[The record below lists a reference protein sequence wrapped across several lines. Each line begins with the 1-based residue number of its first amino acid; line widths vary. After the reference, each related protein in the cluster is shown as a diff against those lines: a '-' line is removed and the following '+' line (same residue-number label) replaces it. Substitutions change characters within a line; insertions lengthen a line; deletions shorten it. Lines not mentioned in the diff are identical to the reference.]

1 MYKLIS
7 VCLAFSLIISAA
19 DVKTV
24 EQVKTVEVKK
34 VKPSSGE
41 DLLIK
46 TSHAVSS
53 IKQEVSTKKIKNTPR
68 IQTKLKNTPRI
79 KKKVKK

>member
-1 MYKLIS
+1 MYKLVS

-34 VKPSSGE
+34 AKPSSGE

-46 TSHAVSS
+46 TSHTVSS
-53 IKQEVSTKKIKNTPR
+53 IKQEVSTKKIK
-68 IQTKLKNTPRI
+68 
-79 KKKVKK
+79 KKKENELSAQKKRSFI